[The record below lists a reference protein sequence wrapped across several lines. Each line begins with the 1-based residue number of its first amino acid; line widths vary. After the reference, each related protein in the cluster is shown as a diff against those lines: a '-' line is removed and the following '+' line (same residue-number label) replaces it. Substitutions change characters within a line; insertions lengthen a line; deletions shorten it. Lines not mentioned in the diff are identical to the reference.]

1 MRQRGSHD
9 HPEPVR
15 ALLRFSWVL
24 LANYLRRDSHL
35 SVNSLYE
42 IVGKVINL
50 EGGHGLGIRVLS
62 STIWPKNEQGQLP
75 DIKLFEAVV
84 DATHR
89 YKNIFY
95 EGEADTNGDAAGY

>member
-1 MRQRGSHD
+1 MSYTT
-9 HPEPVR
+9 
-15 ALLRFSWVL
+15 LLHSSL
-24 LANYLRRDSHL
+24 TLCLRDSHL

-42 IVGKVINL
+42 IVGKVVNL
-50 EGGHGLGIRVLS
+50 DGGEGLGLRVLS
-62 STIWPKNEQGQLP
+62 STEWPRNERDELP

-95 EGEADTNGDAAGY
+95 EGEGGDGARDGGY

>member
-1 MRQRGSHD
+1 M
-9 HPEPVR
+9 
-15 ALLRFSWVL
+15 LLTLMVCL
-24 LANYLRRDSHL
+24 LQCRDSHL

-62 STIWPKNEQGQLP
+62 STIWPKNEQGMLP
-75 DIKLFEAVV
+75 NVKLYEAVV

-89 YKNIFY
+89 YKSIFY
-95 EGEADTNGDAAGY
+95 EGDGDTNGDGAGY